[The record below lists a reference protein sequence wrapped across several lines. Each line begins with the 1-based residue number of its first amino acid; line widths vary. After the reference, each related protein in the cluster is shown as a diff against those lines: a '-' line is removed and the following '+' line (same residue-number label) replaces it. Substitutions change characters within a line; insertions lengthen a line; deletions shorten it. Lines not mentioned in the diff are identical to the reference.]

1 MLFLRFLTSTAK
13 TGGQVSLGSQIRP
26 LFGCHFRNPKQAG
39 TVACSKPASLLYFAY
54 GSNMFARRLAART
67 PSAVRIT
74 TAFIDGRRLTFDKVS
89 TDCSGK
95 CDIEA
100 TGNPA
105 DRVYGVIFRIATAE
119 ERALDEAE
127 GLGHG
132 YRKDEIT
139 VVTSEGTLAAMAYIA
154 TVKDPKRRPYDWYK
168 AFVLQGATENA
179 LPAAYI
185 ELIRAVPS
193 QTDPNTAR
201 RARNE
206 ALLAGISQ

>member
-1 MLFLRFLTSTAK
+1 MPDTF
-13 TGGQVSLGSQIRP
+13 
-26 LFGCHFRNPKQAG
+26 
-39 TVACSKPASLLYFAY
+39 LYFAY
-54 GSNMFARRLAART
+54 GSNMFTRRLAART

-74 TAFIDGRRLTFDKVS
+74 TAFVEGRRLTFDKVS
-89 TDCSGK
+89 TDGSGK

-105 DRVYGVIFRIATAE
+105 DRVYGVLFRIATAE

-132 YRKDEIT
+132 YRKDDIT
-139 VVTSEGTLAAMAYIA
+139 VVTFEGTLAAAAYIA

-179 LPAAYI
+179 LPAVYI
-185 ELIRAVPS
+185 DLIRAVPS
-193 QTDPNTAR
+193 QPDPNTAR
-201 RARNE
+201 RARNQ

>member
-1 MLFLRFLTSTAK
+1 MS
-13 TGGQVSLGSQIRP
+13 
-26 LFGCHFRNPKQAG
+26 G
-39 TVACSKPASLLYFAY
+39 TFLYFAY

-89 TDCSGK
+89 TDGSGK

-100 TGNPA
+100 TGNLA
-105 DRVYGVIFRIATAE
+105 DRVYGVVFRIATAE

-127 GLGHG
+127 GVGHG

-139 VVTSEGTLAAMAYIA
+139 VMTIEGTAEAMAYIA
-154 TVKDPKRRPYDWYK
+154 TKKDPKRRPYDWYK
-168 AFVLQGATENA
+168 AFVVQGAVENA

-193 QTDPNTAR
+193 QPDFNISR
-201 RARNE
+201 RQRNK
-206 ALLAGISQ
+206 ALLAGFLNEQAGTAGLQ

>member
-1 MLFLRFLTSTAK
+1 
-13 TGGQVSLGSQIRP
+13 
-26 LFGCHFRNPKQAG
+26 
-39 TVACSKPASLLYFAY
+39 
-54 GSNMFARRLAART
+54 
-67 PSAVRIT
+67 
-74 TAFIDGRRLTFDKVS
+74 VS
-89 TDCSGK
+89 TEGSGK

-105 DRVYGVIFRIATAE
+105 DRVYGVVFRIATAE

-139 VVTSEGTLAAMAYIA
+139 VVTSEATIAAMAYIA
-154 TVKDPKRRPYDWYK
+154 IVKDPKRRPYDWYK

-185 ELIRAVPS
+185 DLIRAVPS
-193 QTDPNTAR
+193 QPDPNSTR
-201 RARNE
+201 RASNQ

>member
-1 MLFLRFLTSTAK
+1 MLFPFADMS
-13 TGGQVSLGSQIRP
+13 
-26 LFGCHFRNPKQAG
+26 G
-39 TVACSKPASLLYFAY
+39 TYLYFAY

-74 TAFIDGRRLTFDKVS
+74 TAYVDGRRLTFDKVS
-89 TDCSGK
+89 TDGSGK

-105 DRVYGVIFRIATAE
+105 DRVYGVLFRIATAE

-139 VVTSEGTLAAMAYIA
+139 VVTSEATIAAMAYIA
-154 TVKDPKRRPYDWYK
+154 IVKDPKRRPYDWYK

-179 LPAAYI
+179 LPTAYI
-185 ELIRAVPS
+185 ESIRAVPS
-193 QTDPNTAR
+193 QPDLNATR
-201 RARNE
+201 RASNQ
-206 ALLAGISQ
+206 ALMAGIFP

>member
-1 MLFLRFLTSTAK
+1 M
-13 TGGQVSLGSQIRP
+13 P
-26 LFGCHFRNPKQAG
+26 G
-39 TVACSKPASLLYFAY
+39 TYLYFAY

-74 TAFIDGRRLTFDKVS
+74 TAYVDGRQLTFDKVS
-89 TDCSGK
+89 TDGSGK

-105 DRVYGVIFRIATAE
+105 DRIYGVLFRIATAE

-139 VVTSEGTLAAMAYIA
+139 VVTSEATIAAMAYIA
-154 TVKDPKRRPYDWYK
+154 IVKDPKRRPYDWYK

-185 ELIRAVPS
+185 DLIRAVPS
-193 QTDPNTAR
+193 QTDADATR

>member
-1 MLFLRFLTSTAK
+1 MS
-13 TGGQVSLGSQIRP
+13 
-26 LFGCHFRNPKQAG
+26 G
-39 TVACSKPASLLYFAY
+39 TLLYFAY

-89 TDCSGK
+89 TDGSGK

-105 DRVYGVIFRIATAE
+105 DRVYGAIFRIAAAE

-127 GLGHG
+127 GLSHG

-139 VVTSEGTLAAMAYIA
+139 VVTSEGTVAAMAYIA
-154 TVKDPKRRPYDWYK
+154 IVKDPKRRPYDWYK
-168 AFVLQGATENA
+168 AFVLQGAFEKA
-179 LPAAYI
+179 LKAAYI

-193 QTDPNTAR
+193 QPDPNTAR
-201 RARNE
+201 RERNE
-206 ALLAGISQ
+206 ALLPVISQCASRDGSPTVSKVSTP

>member
-1 MLFLRFLTSTAK
+1 M
-13 TGGQVSLGSQIRP
+13 P
-26 LFGCHFRNPKQAG
+26 G
-39 TVACSKPASLLYFAY
+39 TFLYFAY

-74 TAFIDGRRLTFDKVS
+74 TAFVEGRRFAFDKVS
-89 TDCSGK
+89 TDGSGK

-105 DRVYGVIFRIATAE
+105 NRVYGVLFRIATAE

-132 YRKDEIT
+132 YRKDDIT
-139 VVTSEGTLAAMAYIA
+139 VVTSEGTIAAIAYFA
-154 TVKDPKRRPYDWYK
+154 TEKDLKHRPYDWYK

-179 LPAAYI
+179 LPTAYI

-193 QTDPNTAR
+193 QPDCDTSR

-206 ALLAGISQ
+206 ALLGGISQ

>member
-1 MLFLRFLTSTAK
+1 M
-13 TGGQVSLGSQIRP
+13 P
-26 LFGCHFRNPKQAG
+26 G
-39 TVACSKPASLLYFAY
+39 TYLYFAY
-54 GSNMFARRLAART
+54 GSNMFARRLVART

-74 TAFIDGRRLTFDKVS
+74 TAYVDGRRLTFDKVS
-89 TDCSGK
+89 TDGSGK

-105 DRVYGVIFRIATAE
+105 DRVYGVLFKIATAE

-139 VVTSEGTLAAMAYIA
+139 VVTSEATIAAMAYIA
-154 TVKDPKRRPYDWYK
+154 IVKDPKRRPYDWYK

-179 LPAAYI
+179 LPTAYI
-185 ELIRAVPS
+185 ESIKTVPS
-193 QTDPNTAR
+193 QPDLNATR
-201 RARNE
+201 RASNQ
-206 ALLAGISQ
+206 ALLTGIFQ

>member
-1 MLFLRFLTSTAK
+1 M
-13 TGGQVSLGSQIRP
+13 P
-26 LFGCHFRNPKQAG
+26 G
-39 TVACSKPASLLYFAY
+39 TFLYFAY

-74 TAFIDGRRLTFDKVS
+74 TAFVEGRRLAFDKVS
-89 TDCSGK
+89 TDGSGK

-105 DRVYGVIFRIATAE
+105 DRVYGVLFRIATAE

-132 YRKDEIT
+132 YRKDEII
-139 VVTSEGTLAAMAYIA
+139 VVTYEGTLAAAAYFA
-154 TVKDPKRRPYDWYK
+154 TKKDPKRRPYDWYK

-185 ELIRAVPS
+185 DLIRAVPS
-193 QTDPNTAR
+193 QPDPDTAR
-201 RARNE
+201 RARNQ
-206 ALLAGISQ
+206 ALLPGVSQGA

>member
-1 MLFLRFLTSTAK
+1 M
-13 TGGQVSLGSQIRP
+13 P
-26 LFGCHFRNPKQAG
+26 G
-39 TVACSKPASLLYFAY
+39 TYLYFAY
-54 GSNMFARRLAART
+54 GSNMFAPRLAART
-67 PSAVRIT
+67 PSAVPIT
-74 TAFIDGRRLTFDKVS
+74 TAFVDGRRLVFDKVS
-89 TDCSGK
+89 TDGSGK

-105 DRVYGVIFRIATAE
+105 DRVYGVIFRIARAE

-132 YRKDEIT
+132 YRKNHIM
-139 VVTSEGTLAAMAYIA
+139 VVTFEGTLAAVAYFA
-154 TVKDPKRRPYDWYK
+154 TEKDPKRRPYDWYK
-168 AFVLQGATENA
+168 AFVVQGATENA

-193 QTDPNTAR
+193 QADSNASR

-206 ALLAGISQ
+206 ALLPGIAQSTC

>member
-1 MLFLRFLTSTAK
+1 MS
-13 TGGQVSLGSQIRP
+13 
-26 LFGCHFRNPKQAG
+26 G
-39 TVACSKPASLLYFAY
+39 TFLYFAY
-54 GSNMFARRLAART
+54 GSNMFGPRLAART
-67 PSAVRIT
+67 PSAARIA
-74 TAFIDGRRLTFDKVS
+74 TAFVEGRRLAFDKVS
-89 TDCSGK
+89 IDGSGK

-127 GLGHG
+127 GVGHG

-139 VVTSEGTLAAMAYIA
+139 VVTFEGTLAAMAYIA
-154 TVKDPKRRPYDWYK
+154 TKKDPKRQPYDWYK
-168 AFVLQGATENA
+168 AFVVQGAAENA
-179 LPAAYI
+179 LPATYI

-201 RARNE
+201 RQRNE
-206 ALLAGISQ
+206 ALLPGISQ